1 MDEAKGLLNAA
12 PPDFRRL
19 ARGALYTGLRL
30 GELLALR
37 VPDCSDEQ
45 VHVRHSK
52 AGPPRTVPLSAEGA
66 EFFEQATAGKAG
78 DALVF
83 VRETGEEWSRIQVSR
98 SMKRLCAAAKIAPP
112 AVFHDLRRSYGSL
125 LLNAGADAE
134 VIQELLGH
142 AELRMT
148 RRAYAHLLNATV
160 AKTVKKKLPSFGL
173 ERSNVRKLRP

>member
-1 MDEAKGLLNAA
+1 MRQGEAPCTPKIK
-12 PPDFRRL
+12 RS
-19 ARGALYTGLRL
+19 RGDLTGLRL

-37 VPDCSDEQ
+37 VSDVVDGQ

-52 AGPPRTVPLSAEGA
+52 SGAGRTVPLSDEGI
-66 EFFEQATAGKAG
+66 EFFDAVTAGKPGA
-78 DALVF
+78 AVVF
-83 VRETGEEWSRIQVSR
+83 LRENGEPWKRMHVSR
-98 SMKRLCAAAKIAPP
+98 LMRRACAAGKVSPP

-125 LLNAGADAE
+125 LLNRGADAE

-142 AELRMT
+142 ADLRMT

-160 AKTVKKKLPSFGL
+160 VRTVKRKLPGFGL